1 MPHYRHPV
9 TAKDESLNI
18 GEIEY
23 GFRGCSRVSIRRG
36 DVMSASAEHATEES
50 SALLCRW
57 LQCLAFLAHCSFLHD
72 PSLATAVPQQISRR
86 RGGLAIKP
94 LRTSTCYRRSG
105 HGCPEP

>member
-18 GEIEY
+18 GEIEC

-36 DVMSASAEHATEES
+36 DVMSPSAEHAAEES

-57 LQCLAFLAHCSFLHD
+57 LQYLAFLAHCSFLHD
-72 PSLATAVPQQISRR
+72 PRSRPLPRSRSADAVEACYQAVADIDLLS
-86 RGGLAIKP
+86 AI
-94 LRTSTCYRRSG
+94 RAWMS
-105 HGCPEP
+105 